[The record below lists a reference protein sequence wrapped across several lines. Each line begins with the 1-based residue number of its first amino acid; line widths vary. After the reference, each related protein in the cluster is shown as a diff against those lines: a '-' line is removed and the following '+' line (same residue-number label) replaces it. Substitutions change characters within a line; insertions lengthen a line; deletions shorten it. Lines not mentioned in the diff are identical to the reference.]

1 MTEDAVQG
9 IPTPAPIDPQRIAE
23 TLKVARWREA
33 EDRVYP
39 LVMVDPA
46 LYQDAVSVVAKVCEL
61 LRGRDLSRAELLALN
76 TDEVAASVLV
86 DPELHG
92 QITALHGSAGLSAA
106 TLVEAALAQ
115 LASLTPP
122 GVTR

>member
-1 MTEDAVQG
+1 MQATDA
-9 IPTPAPIDPQRIAE
+9 PAPIDPRRIAE

-46 LYQDAVSVVAKVCEL
+46 LYQAAVAAVAKICEVVRE
-61 LRGRDLSRAELLALN
+61 RGLSRAELLALN
-76 TDEVAASVLV
+76 SHEVAASVLV
-86 DPELHG
+86 DPELYQQVTG
-92 QITALHGSAGLSAA
+92 LNGSAGLSAA

-115 LASLTPP
+115 VASFTPSGDTP
-122 GVTR
+122 